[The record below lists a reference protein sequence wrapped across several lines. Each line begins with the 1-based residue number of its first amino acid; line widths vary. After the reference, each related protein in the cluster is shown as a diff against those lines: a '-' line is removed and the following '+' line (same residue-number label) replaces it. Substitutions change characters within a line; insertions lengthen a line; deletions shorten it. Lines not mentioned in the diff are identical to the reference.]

1 MGQGYPSCPH
11 ASMAPSLIIA
21 WNRLKS
27 VTGTVTNNVISARVG
42 DKLIFR
48 KRQTYLQS
56 ATTVFVV
63 LTLSA
68 DIVAENDVDAVMSKT
83 ATDIEGCIEIQGLGL
98 ESSLQWGQRS
108 PRAILIQ
115 VLGKLTAVAMDIK
128 QAGDAGEDMRIWIAI
143 CHL

>member
-1 MGQGYPSCPH
+1 
-11 ASMAPSLIIA
+11 MAPSLIIA